1 MKTYPFSKQNIIFS
15 KTSQLLLSQT
25 VLTMKFEKSEVLVL
39 LKFFLVIV
47 KMTEESN
54 SLQNCVLA

>member
-54 SLQNCVLA
+54 S